1 MIFNLRGTNGTGKS
15 TVAHHLIEKSGAEP
29 IDYWQNTRRPK
40 PKAYGGI
47 WNGVPI
53 VILGSYETVC
63 GGMDTI
69 TDINDAA
76 DLIVKYGS
84 DENFPIMFYEGLFI
98 SHCMGTVA
106 KRMDD
111 ADLKEHLIMGYLDT
125 PLEECLRRVHKRR
138 ADRGITTSFKE
149 QNVIDD
155 FQRVNWN
162 RDKATREGWNTF
174 WVNHKKAIKEV
185 EAWLDAGAAAA
196 KSDSD
201 VDYPVVIKGAR
212 AVKLGETP

>member
-15 TVAHHLIEKSGAEP
+15 TVAHELIKLSGAKP
-29 IDYWQNTRRPK
+29 IDYWQGTRRPK
-40 PKAYGGI
+40 PKAYAGE
-47 WNGVPI
+47 WKGVPF

-76 DLIVKYGS
+76 ALIVQYGTN
-84 DENFPIMFYEGLFI
+84 ENFPMMFYEGLFI

-106 KRMDD
+106 RSMDE
-111 ADLKEHLIMGYLDT
+111 AGLKDRSIMGYLDT
-125 PLEECLRRVHKRR
+125 PLETCLARVHGRR
-138 ADRGITTSFKE
+138 AERGITTPFKE

-162 RDKATREGWNTF
+162 RDKATREGWNTY
-174 WVNHKKAIKEV
+174 WVPFNKALKNV
-185 EAWLDAGAAAA
+185 SSWLDAGATAT
-196 KSDSD
+196 KSQKPLVAPRGS
-201 VDYPVVIKGAR
+201 R
-212 AVKLGETP
+212 RVKLGETP